1 VSSSV
6 CGSLTPCAQY
16 MTQFPFNISMNEI
29 YSWTFQISL
38 GYNKIILPQPV
49 EVNKGHFILLTQNSG
64 RIAID
69 TTGNSSYSD
78 LVWNSTTQWT
88 KLAEFSNWRFFLTTI
103 NNFTSYQNTLN
114 IIHSY
119 ANIGLYNLTIIFP
132 SSNLSFQQIVN
143 ITDCN
148 FLFFY

>member
-1 VSSSV
+1 
-6 CGSLTPCAQY
+6 

-64 RIAID
+64 QIAID
-69 TTGNSSYSD
+69 TTRNSSYSD

-119 ANIGLYNLTIIFP
+119 ANIGLYKLSLTFL
-132 SSNLSFQQIVN
+132 SSNISYQQIVN
-143 ITDCN
+143 ITDCK
-148 FLFFY
+148 Y

>member
-29 YSWTFQISL
+29 YSWNFQISL

-49 EVNKGHFILLTQNSG
+49 YVLKGQFILLTQNTG

-69 TTGNSSYSD
+69 TTGNASYSD
-78 LVWNSTTQWT
+78 LVWNSITQWT
-88 KLAEFSNWRFFLTTI
+88 KLEEFSNCRFYLTTI

-119 ANIGLYNLTIIFP
+119 ANIGLYTLTITFAT
-132 SSNLSFQQIVN
+132 SNRVFQKILN
-143 ITDCN
+143 ITDCE
-148 FLFFY
+148 

>member
-1 VSSSV
+1 MTS
-6 CGSLTPCAQY
+6 CAQY

-29 YSWTFQISL
+29 YSWNFQISL

-49 EVNKGHFILLTQNSG
+49 EVNEGYFILLTQNTG

-69 TTGNSSYSD
+69 TTGNASYSD
-78 LVWNSTTQWT
+78 LVWNLTTQWT
-88 KLAEFSNWRFFLTTI
+88 KLAEFSNWRFYLTTI

-119 ANIGLYNLTIIFP
+119 ANIGLYTLSLTFL
-132 SSNLSFQQIVN
+132 SSNISYQQTVN
-143 ITDCN
+143 ITDCKN
-148 FLFFY
+148 IDFLEFSHKLI

>member
-69 TTGNSSYSD
+69 TTRNSSYSD

-119 ANIGLYNLTIIFP
+119 ANIGLYKLSLTFL
-132 SSNLSFQQIVN
+132 SSNISYQQIVN
-143 ITDCN
+143 ITDCE
-148 FLFFY
+148 